1 MPLAE
6 GVSARIT
13 VKPYATGNIT
23 PGAGPDPTVDPGAT
37 GGQILR
43 RVSSSLT
50 LSKDT
55 YQSAEINSHR
65 QLSDFRHGVRR
76 VTGGISGELSPGTY
90 EMLFEAAMRG
100 TWDITPTSV
109 SNTELTSIAAD
120 NPTSTPIAGGGDPL
134 TSGLRVGDVIR
145 LTGASEPLNVG
156 KNFTIS
162 SFSGASNRT
171 IHVYPAPTTMAADTT
186 FSMSGTGGTLIIP
199 ASGHVSRKFAFEI
212 WNADIDVAQVFTECR
227 IGGFNVQLPP
237 TGIGTVE
244 FTVMGRDGIAFEAG
258 AAPFFTS
265 PAAET
270 TTGLVASVNGLLQVN
285 GITRAV
291 VTGAN
296 IQLEMNPEGT
306 PVIGSDLV
314 PEIFLGRSLVTGQI
328 TAFFENM
335 ELINSFIDED
345 EISLLIYLVTGS
357 GPATDA
363 ISFYLPRIKLG
374 GASVDTSGEAGQTIT
389 VPFTALKASTGDAT
403 TLRITDTAVTT

>member
-13 VKPYATGNIT
+13 MKPYASGNIT
-23 PGAGPDPTVDPGAT
+23 PGDGPNPATEPGPS

-65 QLSDFRHGVRR
+65 QLADFRHGVRR
-76 VTGGISGELSPGTY
+76 VTGGIAGELSPLTY
-90 EMLFEAAMRG
+90 EALFEAAFRG
-100 TWDITPTSV
+100 TWDITPIST
-109 SNTELTSIAAD
+109 TEAALTSLAAD
-120 NPTSTPIAGGGDPL
+120 ATLSTLTAGGGDPVAV
-134 TSGLRVGDVIR
+134 GLRVGDVIR
-145 LTGASEPLNVG
+145 LTGASAVG
-156 KNFTIS
+156 NNGVNFIIT

-171 IHVYPAPTTMAADTT
+171 IHVYPPPATMTADTAFTMAAVG
-186 FSMSGTGGTLIIP
+186 STLIVP

-212 WNADIDVAQVFTECR
+212 WNQDIDVAQLFTECR
-227 IGGFNVQLPP
+227 VGGFNVQLPP

-244 FTVMGRDGIAFEAG
+244 FTVMGRDGVAFEAG
-258 AAPFFTS
+258 AAPFFSS

-285 GITRAV
+285 GVTRAV

-296 IQLEMNPEGT
+296 IQMELNPEGT

-314 PEIFLGRSLVTGQI
+314 PEIFLGRALVTGQM
-328 TAFFENM
+328 TALFEDM
-335 ELINSFIDED
+335 ELINAFIDED
-345 EISLLIYLVTGS
+345 EISLLIYLTTS
-357 GPATDA
+357 SAAATDA
-363 ISFYLPRIKLG
+363 LTFYLPRIKLG
-374 GASVDTSGEAGQTIT
+374 GASVDTSGEAGQTLTI
-389 VPFTALKASTGDAT
+389 PFTALKSSTGDAT
-403 TLRITDTAVTT
+403 TIRITDTAVTT

>member
-13 VKPYATGNIT
+13 VKPYASGIIT
-23 PGAGPDPTVDPGAT
+23 PGAGPTPATEPGAT

-76 VTGGISGELSPGTY
+76 VTGGISGELSPLTY
-90 EMLFEAAMRG
+90 EMLFEAALRG
-100 TWDITPTSV
+100 TWDITAISLT
-109 SNTELTSIAAD
+109 NTELTSIAAD
-120 NPTSTPIAGGGDPL
+120 NTLSTLTAGGGDPVSL
-134 TSGLRVGDVIR
+134 GLRVGDVVR
-145 LTGASEPLNVG
+145 LTGTSDVTNSG
-156 KNFTIS
+156 KNFTITG
-162 SFSGASNRT
+162 FSGASNRT
-171 IHVYPAPTTMAADTT
+171 IAVSPAPTTMAADTT
-186 FSMSGTGGTLIIP
+186 FTMAATGGNLIIP

-212 WNADIDVAQVFTECR
+212 WNQDIDVAQLFTECR

-244 FTVMGRDGIAFEAG
+244 FTVMGRDGVAFEAG

-265 PAAET
+265 PTAET
-270 TTGLVASVNGLLQVN
+270 TTGLVAAVNGLLQIN
-285 GITRAV
+285 GVTKAV

-306 PVIGSDLV
+306 PVVGSDLV
-314 PEIFLGRSLVTGQI
+314 PEIFLGRSLVTGQF
-328 TAFFENM
+328 TAFFEDM
-335 ELINSFIDED
+335 SLINTFINET
-345 EISLLIYLVTGS
+345 EISLLIYLTTSSSGS
-357 GPATDA
+357 SDA
-363 ISFYLPRIKLG
+363 LTFYLPRIKLG
-374 GASVDTSGEAGQTIT
+374 GASVDTSGEAGQVITI
-389 VPFTALKASTGDAT
+389 PFTALKSSTGDAT
-403 TLRITDTAVTT
+403 TIRITDTAVTA